1 MEEETQG
8 EDHEAFQQAL
18 ILFAGVALVVATFTI
33 YNTLSILVAQRTR
46 ESALLR
52 ALGASRGQV
61 LGSVTA
67 EVLAVG
73 PAGLGGR
80 PPQRLRREGLRHQP
94 AQGADRGGARGAAG
108 RQGRVIASRWYDRF

>member
-73 PAGLGGR
+73 LLASV
-80 PPQRLRREGLRHQP
+80 
-94 AQGADRGGARGAAG
+94 GARHSACAAKVCATNQLKALIVGAPEEL
-108 RQGRVIASRWYDRF
+108 RVVKVV